1 MTTEE
6 KQNPSILKNMSSSRI
21 NLAKRANVQVVEV
34 NKLLKMFD
42 RLSEYFSKIGSFSD
56 PQKMQQMMMNPSF
69 QQQFMKTKTMRV
81 LPGRQPTL
89 FKK

>member
-1 MTTEE
+1 MTENE
-6 KQNPSILKNMSSSRI
+6 KHNPTVLKQLSSSRI

-42 RLSEYFSKIGSFSD
+42 KLAEYFSKIGSFSD
-56 PQKMQQMMMNPSF
+56 PQKMQQMMMDPSF
-69 QQQFMKTKTMRV
+69 QQQFMKTRTLKV